1 MARRKR
7 GKLSQRALS
16 PEQSKP
22 ETVMPETTTYPPA
35 RRNGSMMTLKEMPV
49 DQLAELAQSHERVVL
64 SIKRRNNRGQLASLG
79 WSGVVMPPKEVL
91 DIASF
96 IEPKA
101 GGGVYVIDV
110 IDPKDT
116 VTRLTPPFEVVVEG
130 DPRPPMSL
138 STPRGAMG
146 HPSMPM
152 QSPYG
157 LSQPMPGAMSAQDI
171 PIVPGVPEL
180 PRLHMNWSQGLD
192 PQSQAAY
199 LAQVQAAQRAHSPVQ
214 LPPGAS
220 LASDQLAV
228 DQLRRAE
235 ADRASLQAQL
245 NAIQQRHEERER
257 QLQEELRKAEE
268 KARDEAHR
276 AQLAIMQKQIELLSA
291 PKEPP
296 KAAIAEYTPLIAAL
310 APVFATMIT
319 ASKEQQQAMLAAQQQ
334 STQQIM
340 ALVVDQAKRPQPDP
354 FAAIEKLAPLI
365 ALNKPDTAANAALF
379 ETMGNLQLQNMGM
392 MAQMVESLGSQGDNS
407 SPWVEVLKQLAGNAV
422 QVAQAWQ
429 ADQQRQ
435 AIERQQQARALPPQ
449 VVQSRPIAA
458 TAPMQPVTQS
468 QHAAPPVAYHTIPAQ
483 PAQPTQAMP
492 MKLTPAMLDMLPQEF
507 RTPEWKGIIMG
518 LHEMKPAEEIG
529 ATLARYI
536 GHLNEFDMLPV
547 VLADYHVN
555 PPDVLR
561 RLVQPL
567 PVYTTHRDY
576 IEQVIEATVQAMF
589 AEGVLVH
596 GDEDPEDPDDAAG
609 EQDEGIDVEGVVEA
623 AAGEDADEEDADVN
637 GFSEPY
643 PDGLKDAVP
652 SGV

>member
-1 MARRKR
+1 
-7 GKLSQRALS
+7 
-16 PEQSKP
+16 
-22 ETVMPETTTYPPA
+22 MPETTTYPPA

-49 DQLAELAQSHERVVL
+49 EQLAELAQSHERVVL

-138 STPRGAMG
+138 NTPRGAAG

-152 QSPYG
+152 PMPAPYG
-157 LSQPMPGAMSAQDI
+157 MSQPMPGAMSAQDI

-245 NAIQQRHEERER
+245 NAIQQRNEERER

-276 AQLAIMQKQIELLSA
+276 AQLAIMQKQIELLST

-310 APVFATMIT
+310 APVLATMIT
-319 ASKEQQQAMLAAQQQ
+319 AGKEQQQAMLAAQQQ
-334 STQQIM
+334 SMQQFM
-340 ALVVDQAKRPQPDP
+340 ALMVEQSKRPQPDP
-354 FAAIEKLAPLI
+354 LAAIEKLAPLL

-392 MAQMVESLGSQGDNS
+392 MAQMVESLGSQGDSS

-458 TAPMQPVTQS
+458 ATPTQPAAQTQ
-468 QHAAPPVAYHTIPAQ
+468 QPAPPVAYHTIPAQ
-483 PAQPTQAMP
+483 PARPTQMMP

-507 RTPEWKGIIMG
+507 RTPEWKGIIVG
-518 LHEMKPAEEIG
+518 LHEMTPAEEIG
-529 ATLARYI
+529 TTLARYI
-536 GHLNEFDMLPV
+536 GHLDEFHMLPT
-547 VLADYHVN
+547 VLTDYHVN

-589 AEGVLVH
+589 AEGILLQNTEESEDLE
-596 GDEDPEDPDDAAG
+596 GDDT
-609 EQDEGIDVEGVVEA
+609 EQGEGIDVEGVVEA
-623 AAGEDADEEDADVN
+623 AAGEDGDGDDDDAN
-637 GFSEPY
+637 GFQEPY
-643 PDGLKDAVP
+643 PDALKDVASSDV
-652 SGV
+652 